1 MAMPGPP
8 HLPPGER
15 MRRAGIAAW
24 SVIGILILGAILFWL
39 LLKIRIVFPPLVLA
53 LLIIYLLNP
62 IVTRLEGRGVPRGLG
77 AVLTYVVILG
87 GITLLVIA
95 LIPRISNQVETFSEQ
110 WPGFRDKMVEFVDDT
125 ADSIERRFDIRIN
138 TERFSCLVG
147 ADETET
153 TGGPSTARC
162 DAITERFREQI
173 TSSAGRLTEI
183 GFTILEGLLVF
194 ILAPLIA
201 LYLLIDLPQLRR
213 DVLNLVPEASRA
225 EFSDV
230 GAKIARALGG
240 FFRGQLMVAV
250 FVGAMSALGFWI
262 IKLPFW
268 LVIGAIAGFFNLVPL
283 IGPFIGGGIGFLVG
297 TVSGGVGL
305 GVKAALV
312 ELIVQQVDNHLIT
325 PNVMKRTVQLHPAT
339 VMLGLLAGG
348 AVAGFWGVL
357 LAVPGIATTKIL
369 LGHFWL
375 TRVLGEE
382 PTPFARSVPARGSPD
397 DVRDDHRDDDGPD
410 PPSDHDGPPDQ
421 EPEVT
426 ASGADED
433 S

>member
-1 MAMPGPP
+1 MAIPGAP

-15 MRRAGIAAW
+15 MRRVGMAAW
-24 SVIGILILGAILFWL
+24 SIIGILILGAILLWL

-62 IVTRLEGRGVPRGLG
+62 IVTRLEGRGVPRALG
-77 AVLTYVVILG
+77 AVFTYVVILG
-87 GITLLVIA
+87 GITLLIMA
-95 LIPRISNQVETFSEQ
+95 LIPRISNQVETFNEE
-110 WPGFRDKMVEFVDDT
+110 WPAFRDKMVEFVDDT
-125 ADSIERRFDIRIN
+125 AESIERRFDIRIN
-138 TERFSCLVG
+138 TDRFSCLIG
-147 ADETET
+147 ADEGATK
-153 TGGPSTARC
+153 GGPSSARC
-162 DAITERFREQI
+162 DAITERFREQL

-213 DVLNLVPEASRA
+213 DLLNLIPEGSRE
-225 EFSDV
+225 EFSDL

-240 FFRGQLMVAV
+240 FFRGQLMVAI

-262 IKLPFW
+262 VGLPFW
-268 LVIGAIAGFFNLVPL
+268 LVIGGIAGFFNLVPL

-297 TVSGGVGL
+297 TVTGGVGL

-325 PNVMKRTVQLHPAT
+325 PNVMKRTVKLHPAT

-369 LGHFWL
+369 VGHFWV

-382 PTPFARSVPARGSPD
+382 PTPFVRGKPEIPLVAPD
-397 DVRDDHRDDDGPD
+397 EEV
-410 PPSDHDGPPDQ
+410 
-421 EPEVT
+421 EPEPEPST
-426 ASGADED
+426 EEED
-433 S
+433 